1 MISYRY
7 LCFLCGTPSLR
18 GGYFVSIIYNTHKF
32 IINIF
37 IIKDA
42 ELVKFI
48 GRKTEL
54 SQLNAMHETPCR
66 SDCANNKKICFKKHP
81 FPDWM
86 DLFQIIADYTA
97 MKFFLIRISK
107 QKACRNTGHIYRT
120 LSVLP
125 SCIQISALKRK
136 KAAAQSKNSLCC
148 CCALILNK
156 NWEQP
161 LIGKTASGTL

>member
-1 MISYRY
+1 MKRLAGVIARITKK
-7 LCFLCGTPSLR
+7 FLQK
-18 GGYFVSIIYNTHKF
+18 VS
-32 IINIF
+32 
-37 IIKDA
+37 
-42 ELVKFI
+42 
-48 GRKTEL
+48 
-54 SQLNAMHETPCR
+54 
-66 SDCANNKKICFKKHP
+66 

-125 SCIQISALKRK
+125 SRIQISALKRK

-156 NWEQP
+156 NLEQP
-161 LIGKTASGTL
+161 LIGQTASGTL

>member
-7 LCFLCGTPSLR
+7 LCFLWRTPSLW
-18 GGYFVSIIYNTHKF
+18 GGYFVSIVYNTHKF

-42 ELVKFI
+42 EPVKFI

-54 SQLNAMHETPCR
+54 SQLNAAHETPCR
-66 SDCANNKKICFKKHP
+66 SDCANNKKMLHNAS

-97 MKFFLIRISK
+97 MKFFLVRISK

-120 LSVLP
+120 LSILP
-125 SCIQISALKRK
+125 SCIQISALKRTT
-136 KAAAQSKNSLCC
+136 AAQSKNSLCC

-156 NWEQP
+156 NLEQP
-161 LIGKTASGTL
+161 LIGQTASGTL